1 MSQQYE
7 EDTEAVVDRWSRAS
21 TPAHQAAPSSARQA
35 PSSARQAP
43 TSARSVPRT
52 PSRQEETRE
61 APISARQAP
70 QSARSQQVADLPNLE
85 DVNLDGHDAQVTA
98 QDVQEVAMQ
107 DVASGDDGQKKRKKK
122 KNKEHK
128 EKKRTLK
135 TPIDS
140 WRQLLEHYRSTYR
153 RAHLDTALVA
163 YIVSHPNIDPIKNVK
178 QIADMTIEEL
188 ACTRRTSEIQEYL
201 KQFFQSQE
209 LDSASLNEVLSTI
222 TKATRLECFFMLAD
236 VRERFSF

>member
-1 MSQQYE
+1 MSQHYE

-21 TPAHQAAPSSARQA
+21 TPVQQVVAPSSARQA
-35 PSSARQAP
+35 PSSAK
-43 TSARSVPRT
+43 SVPRT
-52 PSRQEETRE
+52 PSRQVEHRE
-61 APISARQAP
+61 APTSARQAP
-70 QSARSQQVADLPNLE
+70 QSARSQADLPTLE
-85 DVNLDGHDAQVTA
+85 DVQVQQDVQDAQVSA
-98 QDVQEVAMQ
+98 QDVQEVVMQ
-107 DVASGDDGQKKRKKK
+107 DVGATDEPKKRNKKK
-122 KNKEHK
+122 KHKEHK

-201 KQFFQSQE
+201 KQVFQSQE
-209 LDSASLNEVLSTI
+209 MDAAALNEAMTAI
-222 TKATRLECFFMLAD
+222 QKATRLECFFMLAD
-236 VRERFSF
+236 VRERWSF

>member
-21 TPAHQAAPSSARQA
+21 TPAQQAAPSSARQA
-35 PSSARQAP
+35 PSSAR
-43 TSARSVPRT
+43 SVPRT
-52 PSRQEETRE
+52 PSRQEPRE

-70 QSARSQQVADLPNLE
+70 QSAKSQQAADLPNLE
-85 DVNLDGHDAQVTA
+85 DVNPDGNDAQVTG

-122 KNKEHK
+122 KHKEHK

-163 YIVSHPNIDPIKNVK
+163 YIVSHPNIDPIKNIK
-178 QIADMTIEEL
+178 HIADMTIEEL

-201 KQFFQSQE
+201 KQLFQSQE
-209 LDSASLNEVLSTI
+209 LDSASLSEVMSTI
-222 TKATRLECFFMLAD
+222 QKATRLECFFMLAD
-236 VRERFSF
+236 VRERLSF